1 MNRVHQESLPGLSSG
16 EQSPVGNKRKANPL
30 QANRSAKIRSAMGRA
45 PESRSV
51 AGRAAKAADSS
62 FWPRFKSELL
72 NGNEHNKVFQ
82 SWLKD
87 LCLSEEPRSEEPR
100 PEGAPGDSQEM
111 RLTLQLPSPLHK
123 KWAAENILPLL
134 QTRAGK
140 HYGKPCQIGFQI
152 RSASASGGKSPD
164 PAGRSAIGSAV
175 RRRRTQK
182 KSAAPAAKDTASMS
196 RVHHQESLP
205 VLSLGCS
212 SAADARAVDART
224 GKSPEEGFA
233 PAASRFVPG
242 RAPAAPS
249 AEKNPALAASAA
261 DSRAFDSRAVA
272 ARRSADSSFEKELS
286 LPLSSS
292 PEGAQ
297 RAAAQR
303 GTERQLAGLT
313 ETPPPLTRAPLT
325 QEPLTQAPLTQAPPL
340 PRNMP
345 AEGGLQSAPSK
356 IAPPRNSLPR
366 LANRSKTA
374 FFHPDYLF
382 DNFIVG
388 KNNEFAR
395 EACFCLT
402 QRRSLAFNP
411 IFIHGPSG
419 VGKTHLLNAL
429 GWEFAAGFPEK
440 RIHYLSAEKFLNECI
455 HSIQRREMKRFQK
468 KYRSRCDLL
477 LLDDIQM
484 IARGTAVQEEFFHT
498 FNELFNRG
506 APVVLC
512 CDSPPSR
519 VPGLEDRLRS
529 RMEGGLVAEISYPD
543 WETRVAILKSKA
555 ERKGLEIPD
564 KILFQI
570 ARNHRRSIREMEGA
584 LNKIKMLSD
593 LKGVPLSLEYMQSL
607 LEKAAPR
614 PITALEIQKKTA
626 KKFHVSLEEALSP
639 SRKKDALLA
648 RQTAMYFIKT
658 KLRKSLSDTGRLF
671 GGKDHSTVVNGLK
684 KIEKLKAK
692 DPEFRLALDELER
705 EMESCG
711 AL

>member
-1 MNRVHQESLPGLSSG
+1 MDRADQKSLPILSAPG
-16 EQSPVGNKRKANPL
+16 AENKRKAGES
-30 QANRSAKIRSAMGRA
+30 AGTVVTHCRSADS
-45 PESRSV
+45 PPQS
-51 AGRAAKAADSS
+51 AAKIPTAKRSPAAAAGPTGAS
-62 FWPRFKSELL
+62 FWSRFKSELL
-72 NGNEHNKVFQ
+72 TGKEHNKVFQ

-87 LCLSEEPRSEEPR
+87 LCLA
-100 PEGAPGDSQEM
+100 EGAHSKEIQ
-111 RLTLQLPSPLHK
+111 LTLQIPSSLHK

-134 QTRAGK
+134 QNRAGR

-152 RSASASGGKSPD
+152 LRKSVAASAV
-164 PAGRSAIGSAV
+164 AV
-175 RRRRTQK
+175 
-182 KSAAPAAKDTASMS
+182 AAPVSAPSG
-196 RVHHQESLP
+196 ESF
-205 VLSLGCS
+205 
-212 SAADARAVDART
+212 RANRIAENKRRAT
-224 GKSPEEGFA
+224 GFA
-233 PAASRFVPG
+233 GIRP
-242 RAPAAPS
+242 APACNGGAES
-249 AEKNPALAASAA
+249 ARPTLFESAGVSAA
-261 DSRAFDSRAVA
+261 DSAK
-272 ARRSADSSFEKELS
+272 SSFSAALPVS
-286 LPLSSS
+286 LP
-292 PEGAQ
+292 Q
-297 RAAAQR
+297 RAGGSFGKEASPP
-303 GTERQLAGLT
+303 EIGLS
-313 ETPPPLTRAPLT
+313 ESPPP
-325 QEPLTQAPLTQAPPL
+325 
-340 PRNMP
+340 PR
-345 AEGGLQSAPSK
+345 GCLSRS
-356 IAPPRNSLPR
+356 RS
-366 LANRSKTA
+366 RSKTA

-382 DNFIVG
+382 DNFVVG

-395 EACFCLT
+395 EVCFCLT
-402 QRRSLAFNP
+402 QRRSIAFNP
-411 IFIHGPSG
+411 VFVYGPSG

-455 HSIQRREMKRFQK
+455 HSIQKREMKRFQK

-506 APVVLC
+506 APVVVC

-555 ERKGLEIPD
+555 ERKRLELPD

-593 LKGVPLSLEYMQSL
+593 LKGGPLSPDYIQSL

-614 PITALEIQKKTA
+614 PITALEIQKKAA
-626 KKFHVSLEEALSP
+626 KKFHVSLEEALSL

-684 KIEKLKAK
+684 KIERLKAK

-711 AL
+711 AV